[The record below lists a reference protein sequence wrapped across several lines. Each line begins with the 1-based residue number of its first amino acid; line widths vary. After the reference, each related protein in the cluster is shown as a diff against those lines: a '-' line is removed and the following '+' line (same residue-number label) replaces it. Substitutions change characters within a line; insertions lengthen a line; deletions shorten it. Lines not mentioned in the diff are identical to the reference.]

1 MRFSKQD
8 MRRILIPIV
17 IEQLLAVTIGMAD
30 SMMVSS
36 AGEAAISGV
45 SLVDTV
51 NLLLL
56 FMFSALSAGG
66 SVVISQTLGKG
77 DVPLAGNAA
86 KQLVWVVLAVSG
98 TLTTAVLV
106 FRKPL
111 LALIFGKVEADV
123 MSNALTYFFFTSLS
137 YPFIGLYNSHAAIF
151 RAMGNSKTPLVA
163 SVVMNVSNLIG
174 NAVLI
179 FVFHMGAAGAAIS
192 TLSSRV
198 IGSVMMMILSR
209 NRNNTLYIDSL
220 FKCKFEKA
228 VVKRICAIGIPNG
241 IENSMFQLGK
251 ILTQSLISTFGTAQ
265 IAANAVGNNLV
276 AFQYS
281 AGGAAGIAMITIVG
295 QCIGAGEKNEAKKY
309 AAKLLRLAYTMLIS
323 VSLITC
329 IFIYPLTGLYDLS
342 PEAQGTA
349 IKLVIAHS
357 VAASIMHPM
366 AFCVANSFRA
376 ASDVKYPMIMSIISM
391 WVFRVGFSYVLGLY
405 FHMGVMGVW
414 LAMFCDWIFRATL
427 YTIRFKRGTWL
438 KKYKPLEVT
447 RQ

>member
-1 MRFSKQD
+1 MRFSNKD

-17 IEQLLAVTIGMAD
+17 IEQILAVSIGMAD

-56 FMFSALSAGG
+56 FLFGALSSGG

-77 DVPLAGNAA
+77 DVPLARNAA
-86 KQLVWVVLAVSG
+86 KQLVWVVLGVSSALAAG
-98 TLTTAVLV
+98 VLI
-106 FRKPL
+106 FRRPL
-111 LALIFGKVEADV
+111 LSLVFGKVDADV
-123 MSNALTYFFFTSLS
+123 MSNALVYFLFTALS
-137 YPFIGLYNSHAAIF
+137 YPFLGLYNSHAAIF

-192 TLSSRV
+192 TLVSRI
-198 IGSVMMMILSR
+198 IGSAMMMVLAR
-209 NRNNTLYIDSL
+209 NRNNTVYIDNL

-228 VVKRICAIGIPNG
+228 VVGRICAIGIPNG

-251 ILTQSLISTFGTAQ
+251 VLTISLVSTFGTAQ
-265 IAANAVGNNLV
+265 IAANAVGNSLV

-281 AGGAAGIAMITIVG
+281 AGSAAGIAMITVVG
-295 QCIGAGEKNEAKKY
+295 QCVGAGEKEQAKMY
-309 AAKLLRLAYTMLIS
+309 AGKLLKLAYTMMIT
-323 VSLITC
+323 VSLFTC

-342 PEAQGTA
+342 HEAQSTA
-349 IKLVIAHS
+349 VKLVIAHS
-357 VAASIMHPM
+357 IIASIMHPM

-376 ASDVKYPMIMSIISM
+376 ASDVRYPMIMSIVSM
-391 WVFRVGFSYVLGLY
+391 WVFRVGFSYVFGLY
-405 FHMGVMGVW
+405 LHMGVIGVW
-414 LAMFCDWIFRATL
+414 LAMFCDWVFRASL
-427 YTIRFKRGTWL
+427 YTVRFIRGTWL
-438 KKYKPLEVT
+438 TKYKPLNIDK
-447 RQ
+447 